1 MDVKL
6 SGIVELLAIPLIFLK
21 DSKLY
26 TIPCGSY
33 RSLNEQNQMCELCTF
48 SQIRS
53 HLQIYR
59 DFRLMEIFQDLN

>member
-1 MDVKL
+1 MKP
-6 SGIVELLAIPLIFLK
+6 SGIVELLAIPLTFLK

-48 SQIRS
+48 SQIHL

-59 DFRLMEIFQDLN
+59 FLGLWRSFKI